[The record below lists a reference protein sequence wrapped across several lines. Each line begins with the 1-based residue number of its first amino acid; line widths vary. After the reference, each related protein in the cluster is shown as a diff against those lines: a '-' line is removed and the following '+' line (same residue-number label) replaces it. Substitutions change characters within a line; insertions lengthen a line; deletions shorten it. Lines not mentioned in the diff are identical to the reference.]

1 MSERNAAM
9 LIKIRKSWE
18 MRESEATPEAVFHD
32 RRRLVKSIAA
42 TPILA
47 SAGAAILAG
56 CYSGEAV
63 ATEIE
68 KDPTS
73 DMYPVMRNLAYRL
86 DREIT
91 ARVMQVHITLITLNM
106 LKSS

>member
-1 MSERNAAM
+1 M

-47 SAGAAILAG
+47 SAGAAQGVFLTPKDQISRHKEDETSFG
-56 CYSGEAV
+56 QRISVGHHR
-63 ATEIE
+63 AT
-68 KDPTS
+68 KARA
-73 DMYPVMRNLAYRL
+73 PVMN
-86 DREIT
+86 T
-91 ARVMQVHITLITLNM
+91 
-106 LKSS
+106 